1 VTVSI
6 RPAIQFKPVERDAP
20 TSYGDLRQVGANGA
34 VEEVLVHAEID
45 RSQFQAD
52 EAGRVLRQ
60 GAFSYGLARS
70 PDGERSVEE
79 DE

>member
-1 VTVSI
+1 MTVSI
-6 RPAIQFKPVERDAP
+6 GPAIQFKPVERNAP
-20 TSYGDLRQVGANGA
+20 TSYGDLRQIGANGA

-60 GAFSYGLARS
+60 GPSRTGWLDRPMAGA
-70 PDGERSVEE
+70 P
-79 DE
+79 